1 MDKLKSALNKAKDV
15 VKNNKAAL
23 AAGFVAIGAIAL
35 QQRNR
40 KEFDAFLDEKGI
52 DRDEYYNPEYYE
64 EKKQMEEL
72 ERRHFEEQ
80 MVE

>member
-1 MDKLKSALNKAKDV
+1 MDKFKSALNKAKEV
-15 VKNNKAAL
+15 AKNNKAAI
-23 AAGFVAIGAIAL
+23 AAGFVALGAIAL

-40 KEFDAFLDEKGI
+40 KAFDAFLDQKGI
-52 DRDEYYNPEYYE
+52 DRDEYYTPEYYE

-80 MVE
+80 MAE